1 MNPAPPLAALGL
13 IDAAFSGFRA
23 FAGRDARIRKGRAV
37 ARRRHRAGLAV
48 GAALLLAPV
57 LTALGVLLSADDRA
71 RTYAALTD
79 GGTGFL
85 VPLTLYAAMVAL
97 SLAAYFVLPFRASTL
112 AMVMGLGPLTL
123 VRPLAVGLAC
133 LNALADGGRPALLVG
148 ALAGAAVLCVEPLV
162 HRRWGRPAAALRAPG
177 PGRSGRASG
186 STRLI
191 DLPVDRL
198 IDPDVNVSIPVAVA
212 RLGPGSPGAL
222 VVLCVCKE
230 GA

>member
-37 ARRRHRAGLAV
+37 ARAAVRGLAV

-71 RTYAALTD
+71 RAYAALTD

-123 VRPLAVGLAC
+123 VRPLVVGLAC

-148 ALAGAAVLCVEPLV
+148 TLAGAAVLCVEPLV
-162 HRRWGRPAAALRAPG
+162 HRRWYAGLPLSEPLGQAAPAEPMAQL
-177 PGRSGRASG
+177 
-186 STRLI
+186 
-191 DLPVDRL
+191 D
-198 IDPDVNVSIPVAVA
+198 
-212 RLGPGSPGAL
+212 
-222 VVLCVCKE
+222 
-230 GA
+230 